1 MPRQSNHLTAK
12 TNREIMTKPRALIIC
27 PGRGSYTKDS
37 LGYLRRYAGT
47 PAEPAI
53 KELLATIDD
62 ARALRQRIPVS
73 QLDSAKIFDPELY
86 LRGENGAA
94 LTFAATVADFYAIR
108 DAVRPVAV
116 VGNSMGWYTAL
127 HVAGALDL
135 RAGFSLAD
143 ELGNLQA
150 LGGGSQLIYP
160 IVGDDW
166 RYDAA
171 RQRAV
176 TEALQQAAQKG
187 LRAYLSIRLGGY
199 AVLAGDGDALH
210 FLLSALPSISGKG
223 GPTYPLR
230 LPQHAAFHTELM
242 NPVQEHAVAML
253 EGLPLRAP
261 KISMVDGRGAIFR
274 PLWTSPV
281 ELFSYTLGT
290 QVVDTF
296 DFTKAVSV
304 ALQEFSPEVIVLLGP
319 GETLGGSVG
328 QILANEGFFQ
338 IKSKQD
344 FIERQNKA
352 PFVFATARP
361 NVLAQLTA

>member
-1 MPRQSNHLTAK
+1 
-12 TNREIMTKPRALIIC
+12 MTKPRALIIC

-37 LGYLRRYAGT
+37 LGYFRRYQGL
-47 PAEPAI
+47 PAEAAI
-53 KELLATIDD
+53 TELVATIDD
-62 ARALRQRIPVS
+62 ARSLRHRIPVS

-94 LTFAATVADFYAIR
+94 LTFTATVADFYAIR

-135 RAGFSLAD
+135 RAGFALAD
-143 ELGNLQA
+143 ELGNLQSF
-150 LGGGSQLIYP
+150 GGGSQLIYP
-160 IVGDDW
+160 IIGDDW
-166 RYDAA
+166 RYDAT

-176 TEALQQAAQKG
+176 VDALQQAQQKG

-199 AVLAGDGDALH
+199 AVLAGDEEGLH
-210 FLLSALPSISGKG
+210 FLLHTLPSISGKG

-242 NPVQEHAVAML
+242 SPVQERAVAML
-253 EGLPLRAP
+253 EGLPLHPP

-274 PLWTSPV
+274 PLWTKPQ
-281 ELFSYTLGT
+281 EIFSYTLGT
-290 QVVDTF
+290 QIVDTF

-304 ALQEFSPEVIVLLGP
+304 AMQEFAPEVIVLLGP

-328 QILANEGFFQ
+328 QILANEGFHQ
-338 IKSKQD
+338 LKSKKD
-344 FIERQNKA
+344 FLERQEKA

-361 NVLAQLTA
+361 NILAQLAK